1 MRNLLLIISLTG
13 FVYTL
18 YSQHEI
24 IPAENKKPYVCTV
37 KNEKVIYNERFNSD
51 FSNWKV
57 EFEIPDSSSTQIIDG
72 KLDVSA
78 KRGATVWFKPKLK
91 GNIMIIYDVIVVD
104 KGGKNDRVSDMNAF
118 WMATDPAN
126 EKEIV
131 RDGKFSSYDNL
142 NLYYAGVGGHYN
154 KFTRFR
160 EYKSDGN
167 KPVLK
172 EYSDTEHLIK
182 GNTEYQVKIIV
193 HNGLVRYFLNDELFW
208 ELKDE
213 TPLTEG
219 FFGFRTTMS
228 HQQFDNFMVF
238 EIE

>member
-1 MRNLLLIISLTG
+1 MKVILTIITLSIISL
-13 FVYTL
+13 FVF
-18 YSQHEI
+18 SQDIKTIEK
-24 IPAENKKPYVCTV
+24 KKPYVCSIR
-37 KNEKVIYNERFNSD
+37 NEKIIFTEKFNSD
-51 FSNWKV
+51 LSNWKV
-57 EFEIPDSSSTQIIDG
+57 EFENPDSSSIQIVDG

-78 KRGATVWFKPKLK
+78 SRGATVWFKTKLK
-91 GNIMIIYDVIVVD
+91 GNIMIIYDVTVVD
-104 KGGKNDRVSDMNAF
+104 KGGKNDRVSDMNTF
-118 WMATDPAN
+118 WMATDPTN
-126 EKEIV
+126 EKEII

-160 EYKSDGN
+160 KYKSDGN

-172 EYSDTEHLIK
+172 EYSDSEHLLK
-182 GNTEYQVKIIV
+182 GNTEYQVKIIL
-193 HNGLVRYFLNDELFW
+193 HNGLVRYFIDDELYW

-213 TPLTEG
+213 TPLSEG

-238 EIE
+238 EIQ

>member
-1 MRNLLLIISLTG
+1 MFILAITNFGLSAYSQEIIS
-13 FVYTL
+13 
-18 YSQHEI
+18 
-24 IPAENKKPYVCTV
+24 AENKKPYVCTV

-51 FSNWKV
+51 LSNWKV
-57 EFEIPDSSSTQIIDG
+57 EFEKPDSSSIQLIDG

-78 KRGATVWFKPKLK
+78 SRGASVWFKPKLK
-91 GNIMIIYDVIVVD
+91 GNIMILYDVTVLD

-126 EKEIV
+126 EKEII

-160 EYKSDGN
+160 KYNSDGF

-172 EYSDTEHLIK
+172 EYTDAAHLLK

-193 HNGLVRYFLNDELFW
+193 HNGLIRYFIDDELYW

-213 TPLTEG
+213 KPYTEG

>member
-1 MRNLLLIISLTG
+1 VFLLAIINFG
-13 FVYTL
+13 FSAYT
-18 YSQHEI
+18 QEI

-51 FSNWKV
+51 LSNWKV
-57 EFEIPDSSSTQIIDG
+57 EFEKPDSSSIQLIDG

-78 KRGATVWFKPKLK
+78 ARGATVWFKNKLK
-91 GNIMIIYDVIVVD
+91 GNIMIIYDVTVLD

-126 EKEIV
+126 EKEII

-160 EYKSDGN
+160 KYSSDGN

-172 EYSDTEHLIK
+172 EYSDAPHLLK

-193 HNGLVRYFLNDELFW
+193 HNGLIRYFIDDELYW

-213 TPLTEG
+213 KPYTEG

>member
-1 MRNLLLIISLTG
+1 MKVKLTIITLSIINL
-13 FVYTL
+13 FVF
-18 YSQHEI
+18 SQDIKTIEK
-24 IPAENKKPYVCTV
+24 KKPYVCTV
-37 KNEKVIYNERFNSD
+37 RNEKIIYTEKFNSD
-51 FSNWKV
+51 LSNWKV
-57 EFEIPDSSSTQIIDG
+57 EFEKPDSSSIQLIDG

-78 KRGATVWFKPKLK
+78 ARGATVWFNPKLK
-91 GNIMIIYDVIVVD
+91 GNIMIIYDVTVLD

-126 EKEIV
+126 EKEII

-142 NLYYAGVGGHYN
+142 NLYYAGVGGHNN

-160 EYKSDGN
+160 KYSSDGN
-167 KPVLK
+167 KPVLQ
-172 EYSDTEHLIK
+172 EYSDAAHLLK

-193 HNGLVRYFLNDELFW
+193 HNGLIRYFIDDELYW

-213 TPLTEG
+213 TPLSEG

>member
-1 MRNLLLIISLTG
+1 MKIPVILLAIINFWLSAS
-13 FVYTL
+13 
-18 YSQHEI
+18 SQEI
-24 IPAENKKPYVCTV
+24 SSNEKKKPYVCSIR
-37 KNEKVIYNERFNSD
+37 KEKIIYTENFNSD

-57 EFEIPDSSSTQIIDG
+57 EFEKPDSSSIQIVDG

-78 KRGATVWFKPKLK
+78 SRGATVWFKPKLK
-91 GNIMIIYDVIVVD
+91 GNIMIIYDVTVFD
-104 KGGKNDRVSDMNAF
+104 NGGKNDRVSDMNVF

-126 EKEIV
+126 EKEII

-160 EYKSDGN
+160 KYYSDGN
-167 KPVLK
+167 KPVLQ
-172 EYSDTEHLIK
+172 EYSDAAHLLK
-182 GNTEYQVKIIV
+182 GNVGYQVKIIV
-193 HNGLVRYFLNDELFW
+193 HNGLIRYFLDDELFW
-208 ELKDE
+208 ELEDDKPYTD
-213 TPLTEG
+213 G

-228 HQQFDNFMVF
+228 HQQFDNFLVF

>member
-1 MRNLLLIISLTG
+1 MKVKLTIITLSIINL
-13 FVYTL
+13 FVF
-18 YSQHEI
+18 SQDIKTIEK
-24 IPAENKKPYVCTV
+24 KKPYVCTV
-37 KNEKVIYNERFNSD
+37 RNEKIIYTEKFNSD
-51 FSNWKV
+51 LSNWKV
-57 EFEIPDSSSTQIIDG
+57 EFEKLDSSLIQLIDG

-78 KRGATVWFKPKLK
+78 ARGASVWFKPKLK
-91 GNIMIIYDVIVVD
+91 GNIMIIYDVTVLD

-126 EKEIV
+126 EKEII

-142 NLYYAGVGGHYN
+142 NLYYAGVGGHNN

-160 EYKSDGN
+160 KYSSDGN
-167 KPVLK
+167 KPVLQ
-172 EYSDTEHLIK
+172 EYSDAAHLLK

-193 HNGLVRYFLNDELFW
+193 HNGLIRYFIDDELYW
-208 ELKDE
+208 ELKEE
-213 TPLTEG
+213 TPLSEG

>member
-1 MRNLLLIISLTG
+1 MKILVFILAIINFGLS
-13 FVYTL
+13 V
-18 YSQHEI
+18 YSQEI

-51 FSNWKV
+51 LSNWKV
-57 EFEIPDSSSTQIIDG
+57 EFEKPDSSLIQLIDG

-78 KRGATVWFKPKLK
+78 ASGATVWFKPKLK
-91 GNIMIIYDVIVVD
+91 GNIMIIYDVTVVD
-104 KGGKNDRVSDMNAF
+104 KGEKNDRVSDMNTF

-126 EKEIV
+126 EKEII

-142 NLYYAGVGGHYN
+142 NLYYAGVGGHNN

-160 EYKSDGN
+160 KYSSDGN
-167 KPVLK
+167 KPVLQ
-172 EYSDTEHLIK
+172 EYTDAAHLLK

-193 HNGLVRYFLNDELFW
+193 HNGLIRYFIDDELYW
-208 ELKDE
+208 EMKDE
-213 TPLTEG
+213 KPLTEG

>member
-1 MRNLLLIISLTG
+1 MRKQLFFVFISFTSVCLAQG
-13 FVYTL
+13 LSPV
-18 YSQHEI
+18 
-24 IPAENKKPYVCTV
+24 PDKKPYVCSV
-37 KNEKVIYNERFNSD
+37 RNEKIIYSEYFDSD
-51 FSNWKV
+51 LSNWKA
-57 EFEIPDSSSTQIIDG
+57 EFEKPDSSSIQLMDG

-78 KRGATVWFKPKLK
+78 SRGATVWFKPRLK
-91 GNIMIIYDVIVVD
+91 GNIMIIYDVTVLNN
-104 KGGKNDRVSDMNAF
+104 GGKNDRVSDMNAF

-126 EKEIV
+126 KEEIV

-160 EYKSDGN
+160 KYNSDGN
-167 KPVLK
+167 KPVLQEYTDAAHLLK
-172 EYSDTEHLIK
+172 E
-182 GNTEYQVKIIV
+182 NTEYQVKFIV
-193 HNGLVRYFLNDELFW
+193 HNGLIRYFIDDELYW

-213 TPLTEG
+213 KPYTEG

-228 HQQFDNFMVF
+228 HQQFDNFKVF